1 MGGLTLESRKRLE
14 DMAVRIITDSTAD
27 IPPHVAAE
35 FGIRIVPLY
44 VHFGH
49 QVYRD
54 GVDLTPEVFYR
65 KLVANKKP
73 PTTSTVAPEE
83 FAQVYDE
90 LSKETDEILAVTI
103 SSKLSAT
110 YDVALQG
117 RDLRKDKKCRV
128 EVMDSKLFCMALGLV
143 VIGAAKRAREG
154 ANLDD
159 VAEFAKGLYSRIH
172 VRMAFDTLEY
182 VRKGGRIGAAEAFM
196 GRMLDVKPILTLK
209 DGMATPVVRRRTR
222 AKAIEYLRRFAAS
235 FDSIAELAVAHTTT
249 PEDAVGLVN
258 DLDDVFPKERVY
270 LSVIGPVVGTHL
282 GPGALG
288 IAVVEP
294 ER

>member
-1 MGGLTLESRKRLE
+1 MP
-14 DMAVRIITDSTAD
+14 VRIITDSTAD
-27 IPPHVAAE
+27 IPPQLAAE
-35 FGIRIVPLY
+35 LGIRVMPLY
-44 VHFGH
+44 VHFGND
-49 QVYRD
+49 VYRD
-54 GVDLTPEVFYR
+54 GIDLTPEDFYR
-65 KLVANKKP
+65 KLVANKTL
-73 PTTSTVAPEE
+73 PTTSTVAPVE
-83 FAQVYDE
+83 FAQICDE
-90 LSKETDEILAVTI
+90 LSKETDEILAVTV

-128 EVMDSKLFCMALGLV
+128 EVLDSKLFCMALGLV

-154 ANLDD
+154 ANLDN
-159 VAEFAKGLYSRIH
+159 VVEFAKGLYSRIH

-182 VRKGGRIGAAEAFM
+182 MRKGGRIGAAEAFM

-209 DGMATPVVRRRTR
+209 DGMA
-222 AKAIEYLRRFAAS
+222 S
-235 FDSIAELAVAHTTT
+235 FDNIAELAVAHTTT

-288 IAVVEP
+288 IAVVEA

>member
-1 MGGLTLESRKRLE
+1 MP
-14 DMAVRIITDSTAD
+14 VRIITDSTAD
-27 IPPHVAAE
+27 LPPQVAAE
-35 FGIRIVPLY
+35 LGIRVMPLY
-44 VHFGH
+44 VHFGNE
-49 QVYRD
+49 VYRD
-54 GVDLTPEVFYR
+54 GIDLTAENFYP
-65 KLVANKKP
+65 KLVANKTL
-73 PTTSTVAPEE
+73 PTTSTVAPVE
-83 FAQVYDE
+83 FAEICDE
-90 LSKETDEILAVTI
+90 LSKDADEILAITL

-117 RDLRKDKKCRV
+117 RELRKDKKCRV
-128 EVMDSKLFCMALGLV
+128 EVLDSKLFSMALGLV
-143 VIGAAKRAREG
+143 VIGAAKRTKEG
-154 ANLDD
+154 VSLDN
-159 VAEFAKGLYSRIH
+159 VMEFAKGLYSRIH

-222 AKAIEYLRRFAAS
+222 AKAIEYLRRFAAG
-235 FDSIAELAVAHTTT
+235 FDNIAELAVAYTTT
-249 PEDAVGLVN
+249 PEDALGLVN
-258 DLDDVFPKERVY
+258 DLDDVFPKERTY
-270 LSVIGPVVGTHL
+270 LSVIGPVLGTHL

>member
-1 MGGLTLESRKRLE
+1 MP
-14 DMAVRIITDSTAD
+14 VRIITDSTAD
-27 IPPHVAAE
+27 IPPQLAAE
-35 FGIRIVPLY
+35 FGIRVMPLY
-44 VHFGH
+44 VHFGNE
-49 QVYRD
+49 VYRD
-54 GVDLTPEVFYR
+54 GIDLKPDEFYPR
-65 KLVANKKP
+65 LVANKTL
-73 PTTSTVAPEE
+73 PTTSTVAPVE
-83 FAQVYDE
+83 FAQICDE
-90 LSKETDEILAVTI
+90 LSKETNEILAITL

-128 EVMDSKLFCMALGLV
+128 EVLDSKLFSMALGLV
-143 VIGAAKRAREG
+143 VIGAARRAGEG
-154 ANLDD
+154 ASLDD
-159 VAEFAKGLYSRIH
+159 VIESAKGLYSRIH
-172 VRMAFDTLEY
+172 VRMTFDTLEY

-209 DGMATPVVRRRTR
+209 DGMATPVVRKRTR
-222 AKAIEYLRRFAAS
+222 AKAIEYLRKFVAG
-235 FDSIAELAVAHTTT
+235 FHDIAELAVAYTTT
-249 PEDAVGLVN
+249 PEDAVGLIN

-270 LSVIGPVVGTHL
+270 LSVIGPVLGTHL

>member
-1 MGGLTLESRKRLE
+1 MP
-14 DMAVRIITDSTAD
+14 VRIITDSTAD
-27 IPPHVAAE
+27 IPPQVAAE
-35 FGIRIVPLY
+35 YGIRVMPLY
-44 VHFGH
+44 VHFGNE
-49 QVYRD
+49 VYRD
-54 GVDLTPEVFYR
+54 GIDLKPDEFYPR
-65 KLVANKKP
+65 LVANKTL
-73 PTTSTVAPEE
+73 PTTSTVAPVE
-83 FAQVYDE
+83 FAQMCDE
-90 LSKETDEILAVTI
+90 LSKETNEILAITL

-128 EVMDSKLFCMALGLV
+128 EVLDSKLFSMALGLV
-143 VIGAAKRAREG
+143 VIGAARRAREG
-154 ANLDD
+154 ASLDD
-159 VAEFAKGLYSRIH
+159 VVESAKGLYSRIH
-172 VRMAFDTLEY
+172 VRMTFDTLEY

-222 AKAIEYLRRFAAS
+222 AKAIEYLRKFAAS
-235 FDSIAELAVAHTTT
+235 FDSIAELAVAYTTT
-249 PEDAVGLVN
+249 PEDAVGLIN

-270 LSVIGPVVGTHL
+270 LSVIGPVLGTHL

>member
-1 MGGLTLESRKRLE
+1 MP
-14 DMAVRIITDSTAD
+14 VRIITDSTAD
-27 IPPHVAAE
+27 LPPQVAAE
-35 FGIRIVPLY
+35 FSIRVMPLY
-44 VHFGH
+44 VHFGNE
-49 QVYRD
+49 VYRD
-54 GVDLTPEVFYR
+54 GIDLTAEDFYP
-65 KLVANKKP
+65 KLVANKSL
-73 PTTSTVAPEE
+73 PTTSTVAPVE
-83 FAQVYDE
+83 FAQICDE
-90 LSKETDEILAVTI
+90 LSKDTDEILAITL

-117 RDLRKDKKCRV
+117 RELRKDKKCRV
-128 EVMDSKLFCMALGLV
+128 EVLDSKLFSMALGLV
-143 VIGAAKRAREG
+143 VIGAAKRAKEG
-154 ANLDD
+154 VGLDS
-159 VAEFAKGLYSRIH
+159 VVEFAKGLYSRIH

-222 AKAIEYLRRFAAS
+222 AKAIEYLRKFAAG
-235 FDSIAELAVAHTTT
+235 FDNIADLAVAYTTT
-249 PEDAVGLVN
+249 PEDALGLVN
-258 DLDDVFPKERVY
+258 DLDDVFPKERTY
-270 LSVIGPVVGTHL
+270 LSVIGPVLGTHL

>member
-1 MGGLTLESRKRLE
+1 MP
-14 DMAVRIITDSTAD
+14 VRIITDSTAD
-27 IPPHVAAE
+27 IPPQVAAE
-35 FGIRIVPLY
+35 LGIRVMPLY
-44 VHFGH
+44 VHFGN

-54 GVDLTPEVFYR
+54 GVDLTPEDFYR
-65 KLVANKKP
+65 KLVANKTL
-73 PTTSTVAPEE
+73 PTTSTVAPVE
-83 FAQVYDE
+83 FAQICDE
-90 LSKETDEILAVTI
+90 LSKETDEILAVTV

-128 EVMDSKLFCMALGLV
+128 EVLDSKLFCMALGLV
-143 VIGAAKRAREG
+143 VIGAAKRAKEG
-154 ANLDD
+154 ATLDNVVD
-159 VAEFAKGLYSRIH
+159 SAKGLYSRIH

-182 VRKGGRIGAAEAFM
+182 MRKGGRIGAAEAFM

-209 DGMATPVVRRRTR
+209 DGMAMPVVRRRTR
-222 AKAIEYLRRFAAS
+222 AKAVEYLRKFAAS
-235 FDSIAELAVAHTTT
+235 FDTMAELAVAHTTT

-258 DLDDVFPKERVY
+258 DLGDIFPKERIY

-288 IAVVEP
+288 IAVVEG

>member
-1 MGGLTLESRKRLE
+1 MP
-14 DMAVRIITDSTAD
+14 VRIITDSTAD
-27 IPPHVAAE
+27 IPPQVAAE
-35 FGIRIVPLY
+35 YGIRVMPLY
-44 VHFGH
+44 VHFGNE
-49 QVYRD
+49 VYRD
-54 GVDLTPEVFYR
+54 GIDLKPDEFYPM
-65 KLVANKKP
+65 LVANKTL
-73 PTTSTVAPEE
+73 PTTSTVAPVE
-83 FAQVYDE
+83 FAQMCDE
-90 LSKETDEILAVTI
+90 LSKETNEILAITL

-128 EVMDSKLFCMALGLV
+128 EVLDSKLFSMALGLV
-143 VIGAAKRAREG
+143 VIGAARRAREG
-154 ANLDD
+154 ASLDD
-159 VAEFAKGLYSRIH
+159 VVESAKGLYSRIH
-172 VRMAFDTLEY
+172 VRMTFDTLEY

-196 GRMLDVKPILTLK
+196 GRLLDVKPILTLK

-222 AKAIEYLRRFAAS
+222 AKAIEYLRKFAAS
-235 FDSIAELAVAHTTT
+235 FDSIAELAVAYTTT
-249 PEDAVGLVN
+249 PEDAVGLIN

-270 LSVIGPVVGTHL
+270 LSVIGPVLGTHL

>member
-1 MGGLTLESRKRLE
+1 MP
-14 DMAVRIITDSTAD
+14 VRIITDSTAD
-27 IPPHVAAE
+27 IPPQVAAE
-35 FGIRIVPLY
+35 YGIRVMPLY
-44 VHFGH
+44 VHFGNE
-49 QVYRD
+49 VYRD
-54 GVDLTPEVFYR
+54 GIDLKPDEFYPR
-65 KLVANKKP
+65 LVANKTL
-73 PTTSTVAPEE
+73 PTTSTVAPVE
-83 FAQVYDE
+83 FAQMCDE
-90 LSKETDEILAVTI
+90 LSKETNEILAITL

-128 EVMDSKLFCMALGLV
+128 EVLDSKLFSMALGLV
-143 VIGAAKRAREG
+143 VIGAARRAREG
-154 ANLDD
+154 ASLDD
-159 VAEFAKGLYSRIH
+159 VVESAKGLYSRIH
-172 VRMAFDTLEY
+172 VRMTFDTLEY

-196 GRMLDVKPILTLK
+196 GRLLDVKPILTLK

-222 AKAIEYLRRFAAS
+222 AKAIEYLRKFAAS
-235 FDSIAELAVAHTTT
+235 FDSIAELAVAYTTT
-249 PEDAVGLVN
+249 PEDAVGLIN

-270 LSVIGPVVGTHL
+270 LSVIGPVLGTHL

>member
-1 MGGLTLESRKRLE
+1 MP
-14 DMAVRIITDSTAD
+14 VRIITDSTAD
-27 IPPHVAAE
+27 IPPQVAAE
-35 FGIRIVPLY
+35 YGIRVMPLY
-44 VHFGH
+44 VHFGNE
-49 QVYRD
+49 VYRD
-54 GVDLTPEVFYR
+54 GIDLKPDEFYPR
-65 KLVANKKP
+65 LVANKTL
-73 PTTSTVAPEE
+73 PTTSTVAPVE
-83 FAQVYDE
+83 FAQMCDE
-90 LSKETDEILAVTI
+90 LSKETNEILAITL

-128 EVMDSKLFCMALGLV
+128 EVLDSKLFSMALGRV
-143 VIGAAKRAREG
+143 VIGAARRAREG
-154 ANLDD
+154 ASLDD
-159 VAEFAKGLYSRIH
+159 VVESAKGLYSRIH
-172 VRMAFDTLEY
+172 VRMTFDTLEY

-222 AKAIEYLRRFAAS
+222 AKAIEYLRKFAAS
-235 FDSIAELAVAHTTT
+235 FDSIAELAVAYTTT
-249 PEDAVGLVN
+249 PEDAVGLIN

-270 LSVIGPVVGTHL
+270 LSVIGPVLGTHL

>member
-1 MGGLTLESRKRLE
+1 MP
-14 DMAVRIITDSTAD
+14 VRIITDSTAD
-27 IPPHVAAE
+27 IPPQVAAE
-35 FGIRIVPLY
+35 LGIRVMPLY
-44 VHFGH
+44 VHFGN

-54 GVDLTPEVFYR
+54 GVDLTPEDFYR
-65 KLVANKKP
+65 KLVANKTL
-73 PTTSTVAPEE
+73 PTTSTVAPVE
-83 FAQVYDE
+83 FAQICDE
-90 LSKETDEILAVTI
+90 LSKETDEILAVTV

-128 EVMDSKLFCMALGLV
+128 EVLDSKLFCMALGLV
-143 VIGAAKRAREG
+143 VIGAAKRAKEG
-154 ANLDD
+154 ATLDN
-159 VAEFAKGLYSRIH
+159 VVESAKGLYSRIH

-182 VRKGGRIGAAEAFM
+182 MRKGGRIGAAEAFM

-209 DGMATPVVRRRTR
+209 DGMAMPVVRRRTR
-222 AKAIEYLRRFAAS
+222 AKAVEYLRKFAAS
-235 FDSIAELAVAHTTT
+235 FDTMAELAVAHTTT

-258 DLDDVFPKERVY
+258 DLGDIFPKERIY

-288 IAVVEP
+288 IAVVEG

>member
-1 MGGLTLESRKRLE
+1 MP
-14 DMAVRIITDSTAD
+14 VRIITDSTAD
-27 IPPHVAAE
+27 LPAQVAAE
-35 FGIRIVPLY
+35 LGIRVMPLY
-44 VHFGH
+44 VHFGNE
-49 QVYRD
+49 VYRD
-54 GVDLTPEVFYR
+54 GIDLTAKDFYP
-65 KLVANKKP
+65 KLVANKTL
-73 PTTSTVAPEE
+73 PTTSTVAPVE
-83 FAQVYDE
+83 FADLCDE
-90 LSKETDEILAVTI
+90 LSKDTDEILAITL

-117 RDLRKDKKCRV
+117 RELRKDKKCRV
-128 EVMDSKLFCMALGLV
+128 EVLDSKLFSMALGLV
-143 VIGAAKRAREG
+143 VIGAAKRTKEG
-154 ANLDD
+154 VSLDN
-159 VAEFAKGLYSRIH
+159 VMEFAKGLYSRIH

-222 AKAIEYLRRFAAS
+222 AKAIEYLRRFAEG
-235 FDSIAELAVAHTTT
+235 FDNIAELAVAYTTT
-249 PEDAVGLVN
+249 PEDALGLVN
-258 DLDDVFPKERVY
+258 DLDDVFPKERTY
-270 LSVIGPVVGTHL
+270 LSVIGPVLGTHL

>member
-1 MGGLTLESRKRLE
+1 MP
-14 DMAVRIITDSTAD
+14 VRIITDSTAD
-27 IPPHVAAE
+27 IPPQLAAE
-35 FGIRIVPLY
+35 FGIRVMPLY
-44 VHFGH
+44 VHFGDE
-49 QVYRD
+49 VYRD
-54 GVDLTPEVFYR
+54 GIDLKPDEFYPR
-65 KLVANKKP
+65 LVANKTL
-73 PTTSTVAPEE
+73 PTTSTVAPVE
-83 FAQVYDE
+83 FAQICDE
-90 LSKETDEILAVTI
+90 LSKETNEILAITL

-128 EVMDSKLFCMALGLV
+128 EVLDSKLFSMALGLV
-143 VIGAAKRAREG
+143 VIGAARQAREG
-154 ANLDD
+154 ASLDD
-159 VAEFAKGLYSRIH
+159 VVESAKGLYSRIH
-172 VRMAFDTLEY
+172 VRMTFDTLEY

-209 DGMATPVVRRRTR
+209 DGMATPVVRKRTR
-222 AKAIEYLRRFAAS
+222 AKAIEYLRKFVAG
-235 FDSIAELAVAHTTT
+235 FHDIAELAVAYTTT
-249 PEDAVGLVN
+249 PEDAVGLIN

-270 LSVIGPVVGTHL
+270 LSVIGPVLGTHL

>member
-1 MGGLTLESRKRLE
+1 MP
-14 DMAVRIITDSTAD
+14 VRIITDSTAD
-27 IPPHVAAE
+27 IPPQLAAE
-35 FGIRIVPLY
+35 LGIRVMPLY
-44 VHFGH
+44 VHFGN

-54 GVDLTPEVFYR
+54 GVDLTAEDFYL
-65 KLVANKKP
+65 KLVANKTL
-73 PTTSTVAPEE
+73 PTTSTVAPVE
-83 FAQVYDE
+83 FAQIYDE
-90 LSKETDEILAVTI
+90 LSKETNEILAVTV

-117 RDLRKDKKCRV
+117 RDLRQDKKCRV
-128 EVMDSKLFCMALGLV
+128 EIMDSKLFCMAMGLV

-154 ANLDD
+154 ANLDS

-182 VRKGGRIGAAEAFM
+182 MRKGGRIGAAEAFM

-209 DGMATPVVRRRTR
+209 DGMAMPVVRRRTR
-222 AKAIEYLRRFAAS
+222 AKAIEYLRKFAAN
-235 FDSIAELAVAHTTT
+235 FDNIAELAVAYTTT
-249 PEDAVGLVN
+249 PEDAAGLVN

-270 LSVIGPVVGTHL
+270 MSVIGPVVGTHL

-288 IAVVEP
+288 IAVVEG
-294 ER
+294 ES

>member
-1 MGGLTLESRKRLE
+1 MP
-14 DMAVRIITDSTAD
+14 VRIITDSTAD
-27 IPPHVAAE
+27 IPPQLAAE
-35 FGIRIVPLY
+35 FGIRVMPLY
-44 VHFGH
+44 VHFGNE
-49 QVYRD
+49 VYRD
-54 GVDLTPEVFYR
+54 GIDLKPDDFYR
-65 KLVANKKP
+65 KLVANKTL
-73 PTTSTVAPEE
+73 PTTSTVAPVE
-83 FAQVYDE
+83 FAQICDE
-90 LSKETDEILAVTI
+90 LSKETDQILAVTV

-128 EVMDSKLFCMALGLV
+128 EVLDSKLFCMALGLV
-143 VIGAAKRAREG
+143 VIGAARRAREG
-154 ANLDD
+154 ADLDD
-159 VAEFAKGLYSRIH
+159 VLQLARGLYSRIH

-182 VRKGGRIGAAEAFM
+182 VRRGGRIGAAEAFM

-209 DGMATPVVRRRTR
+209 DGMAMPVVRRRTR
-222 AKAIEYLRRFAAS
+222 TKAIEYLRKFAAS
-235 FDSIAELAVAHTTT
+235 FDNIAELAVAHTTT
-249 PEDAVGLVN
+249 PEDAVELVK

-288 IAVVEP
+288 IAVVES

>member
-1 MGGLTLESRKRLE
+1 VVNLESRKRLE
-14 DMAVRIITDSTAD
+14 DMPVRIITDSTAD
-27 IPPHVAAE
+27 IPPQLAAE
-35 FGIRIVPLY
+35 FGIRVMPLY
-44 VHFGH
+44 VHFGNE
-49 QVYRD
+49 VFRD
-54 GVDLTPEVFYR
+54 GIDLKPDEFYPR
-65 KLVANKKP
+65 LVANKTL
-73 PTTSTVAPEE
+73 PTTSTVAPVE
-83 FAQVYDE
+83 FARICDE
-90 LSKETDEILAVTI
+90 LSKETDEILAITI

-128 EVMDSKLFCMALGLV
+128 EVLDSKLFSMALGLV
-143 VIGAAKRAREG
+143 VIGAARRAREG
-154 ANLDD
+154 ASLDN
-159 VAEFAKGLYSRIH
+159 VLECAKGLYSRIH
-172 VRMAFDTLEY
+172 VRMTFDTLEY

-222 AKAIEYLRRFAAS
+222 AKAIEYLRKFAAS
-235 FDSIAELAVAHTTT
+235 FDNIAELAVAYTTT

-270 LSVIGPVVGTHL
+270 LSVIGPVLGTHL

>member
-1 MGGLTLESRKRLE
+1 MP
-14 DMAVRIITDSTAD
+14 VRIITDSTAD
-27 IPPHVAAE
+27 LPPQVAAE
-35 FGIRIVPLY
+35 FGIRVMPLY
-44 VHFGH
+44 VHFGNE
-49 QVYRD
+49 VYRD
-54 GVDLTPEVFYR
+54 GIDLTAEDFYP
-65 KLVANKKP
+65 KLVANKSL
-73 PTTSTVAPEE
+73 PTTSTVAPVE
-83 FAQVYDE
+83 FAQICDE
-90 LSKETDEILAVTI
+90 LSKDTDEILAITL

-117 RDLRKDKKCRV
+117 RELRKDKKCRV
-128 EVMDSKLFCMALGLV
+128 EVLDSKLFSMALGLV
-143 VIGAAKRAREG
+143 VIGAAKRAKEG
-154 ANLDD
+154 VGLDS
-159 VAEFAKGLYSRIH
+159 VVEFAKGLYSRIH

-222 AKAIEYLRRFAAS
+222 AKAIEYLRKFAAG
-235 FDSIAELAVAHTTT
+235 FDNIADLAVAYTTT
-249 PEDAVGLVN
+249 PEDALGLVN
-258 DLDDVFPKERVY
+258 DLDDVFPKERTY
-270 LSVIGPVVGTHL
+270 LSVIGPVLGTHL

>member
-1 MGGLTLESRKRLE
+1 MP
-14 DMAVRIITDSTAD
+14 VRIITDSTAD
-27 IPPHVAAE
+27 LPPQVAAE
-35 FGIRIVPLY
+35 FSIRVMPLY
-44 VHFGH
+44 VHFGN

-54 GVDLTPEVFYR
+54 GIDLTAEDFYP
-65 KLVANKKP
+65 KLVANKSL
-73 PTTSTVAPEE
+73 PTTSTVAPVE
-83 FAQVYDE
+83 FAQICDE
-90 LSKETDEILAVTI
+90 LSKDTDEILAITL

-117 RDLRKDKKCRV
+117 RELRKDKKCRV
-128 EVMDSKLFCMALGLV
+128 EVLDSKLFSMALGLV
-143 VIGAAKRAREG
+143 VIGAAKRAKEG
-154 ANLDD
+154 VGLDS
-159 VAEFAKGLYSRIH
+159 VVEFAKGLYSRIH

-222 AKAIEYLRRFAAS
+222 AKAIEYLRKFAAG
-235 FDSIAELAVAHTTT
+235 FDNIAELAVAYTTK
-249 PEDAVGLVN
+249 PEDALGLVN
-258 DLDDVFPKERVY
+258 DLDDVFPKERTY
-270 LSVIGPVVGTHL
+270 LSVIGPVLGTHL

>member
-1 MGGLTLESRKRLE
+1 MP
-14 DMAVRIITDSTAD
+14 VRIITDSTAD
-27 IPPHVAAE
+27 LSPQVAAE
-35 FGIRIVPLY
+35 FSIRVMPLY
-44 VHFGH
+44 VHFGN

-54 GVDLTPEVFYR
+54 GIDLTAEDFYP
-65 KLVANKKP
+65 KLVANKSL
-73 PTTSTVAPEE
+73 PTTSTVAPVE
-83 FAQVYDE
+83 FAQICDE
-90 LSKETDEILAVTI
+90 LSKDTDEILAITL

-117 RDLRKDKKCRV
+117 RELRKDKKCRV
-128 EVMDSKLFCMALGLV
+128 EVLDSKLFSMALGLV
-143 VIGAAKRAREG
+143 VIGAAKRAKEG
-154 ANLDD
+154 VGLDS
-159 VAEFAKGLYSRIH
+159 VVEFAKGLYSRIH

-222 AKAIEYLRRFAAS
+222 AKAIEYLRKFAAG
-235 FDSIAELAVAHTTT
+235 FDNIADLAVAYTTT
-249 PEDAVGLVN
+249 PEDALGLVN
-258 DLDDVFPKERVY
+258 DLDDVFPKERTY
-270 LSVIGPVVGTHL
+270 LSVIGPVLGTHL

-294 ER
+294 EP

>member
-1 MGGLTLESRKRLE
+1 MP
-14 DMAVRIITDSTAD
+14 VRIITDSTAD
-27 IPPHVAAE
+27 ISSQVAAE
-35 FGIRIVPLY
+35 FGIRVMPLY
-44 VHFGH
+44 VHFGNE
-49 QVYRD
+49 VYRD
-54 GVDLTPEVFYR
+54 GIDLKPDEFYPR
-65 KLVANKKP
+65 LVANKTL
-73 PTTSTVAPEE
+73 PTTSTVAPVE
-83 FAQVYDE
+83 FAQICDE
-90 LSKETDEILAVTI
+90 LSKETNEILAITL

-128 EVMDSKLFCMALGLV
+128 EVLDSKLFSMALGLV
-143 VIGAAKRAREG
+143 VIGAARQAREG
-154 ANLDD
+154 ASLDD
-159 VAEFAKGLYSRIH
+159 VVESAKGLYSRIH
-172 VRMAFDTLEY
+172 VRMTFDTLEY

-209 DGMATPVVRRRTR
+209 DGMATPVVRKRTR
-222 AKAIEYLRRFAAS
+222 AKAIEYLRKFVAG
-235 FDSIAELAVAHTTT
+235 FHDIAELAVAYTTT
-249 PEDAVGLVN
+249 PEDAVGLIN

-270 LSVIGPVVGTHL
+270 LSVIGPVLGTHL

>member
-1 MGGLTLESRKRLE
+1 MP
-14 DMAVRIITDSTAD
+14 VRIITDSTAD
-27 IPPHVAAE
+27 LPPQVAAE
-35 FGIRIVPLY
+35 FSIRVMPLY
-44 VHFGH
+44 VHFGN

-54 GVDLTPEVFYR
+54 GIDLTAEDFYP
-65 KLVANKKP
+65 KLVANKSL
-73 PTTSTVAPEE
+73 PTTSTVAPVE
-83 FAQVYDE
+83 FAQICDE
-90 LSKETDEILAVTI
+90 LSKDTDEILAITL

-117 RDLRKDKKCRV
+117 RELRKDKKCRV
-128 EVMDSKLFCMALGLV
+128 EVLDSKLFSMALGLV
-143 VIGAAKRAREG
+143 VIGAAKRAKEG
-154 ANLDD
+154 VGLDS
-159 VAEFAKGLYSRIH
+159 VVEFAKGLYSRIH

-222 AKAIEYLRRFAAS
+222 AKAIEYLRKFAAG
-235 FDSIAELAVAHTTT
+235 FDNIAELAVAYTTT
-249 PEDAVGLVN
+249 PEDALGLVN
-258 DLDDVFPKERVY
+258 DLDDVFPKERTY
-270 LSVIGPVVGTHL
+270 LSVIGPVLGTHL

-294 ER
+294 EP

>member
-1 MGGLTLESRKRLE
+1 MP
-14 DMAVRIITDSTAD
+14 VRIITDSTAD
-27 IPPHVAAE
+27 LPPQVAAE
-35 FGIRIVPLY
+35 FSIRVMPLY
-44 VHFGH
+44 VHFGN

-54 GVDLTPEVFYR
+54 GIDLTAEDFYP
-65 KLVANKKP
+65 KLVANKSL
-73 PTTSTVAPEE
+73 PTTSTVAPVE
-83 FAQVYDE
+83 FAKICDE
-90 LSKETDEILAVTI
+90 LSMDTDEILAITL

-117 RDLRKDKKCRV
+117 RELRKDKKCRV
-128 EVMDSKLFCMALGLV
+128 EVLDSKLFSMALGLV
-143 VIGAAKRAREG
+143 VIGAAKRAKEG
-154 ANLDD
+154 VGLDNVVD
-159 VAEFAKGLYSRIH
+159 FAKGLYSRIH

-222 AKAIEYLRRFAAS
+222 AKAIEYLRKFAAG
-235 FDSIAELAVAHTTT
+235 FDNIADLAVAYTTT
-249 PEDAVGLVN
+249 PEDALGLVN
-258 DLDDVFPKERVY
+258 DLDDVFPKERTY
-270 LSVIGPVVGTHL
+270 LSVIGPVLGTHL

-294 ER
+294 EP

>member
-1 MGGLTLESRKRLE
+1 MP
-14 DMAVRIITDSTAD
+14 VRIITDSTAD
-27 IPPHVAAE
+27 IPPQVAAE
-35 FGIRIVPLY
+35 YGIRVMPLY
-44 VHFGH
+44 VHFGNE
-49 QVYRD
+49 VYRD
-54 GVDLTPEVFYR
+54 GIDLKPDEFYPR
-65 KLVANKKP
+65 LVANKTL
-73 PTTSTVAPEE
+73 PTTSTVAPVD
-83 FAQVYDE
+83 FAQLCDE
-90 LSKETDEILAVTI
+90 LSQETNEILAITL

-128 EVMDSKLFCMALGLV
+128 EVLDSKLFSMALGLV
-143 VIGAAKRAREG
+143 VIGAARRAREG
-154 ANLDD
+154 ASLDD
-159 VAEFAKGLYSRIH
+159 VVESAKGLYSRIH
-172 VRMAFDTLEY
+172 VRMTFDTLEY

-222 AKAIEYLRRFAAS
+222 AKAIEYLRKFAAS
-235 FDSIAELAVAHTTT
+235 FDSIAELAVAYTTT
-249 PEDAVGLVN
+249 PEDAVGLIN

-270 LSVIGPVVGTHL
+270 LSVIGPVLGTHL

>member
-1 MGGLTLESRKRLE
+1 MP
-14 DMAVRIITDSTAD
+14 VRIITDSTAD
-27 IPPHVAAE
+27 IPPRVAAE
-35 FGIRIVPLY
+35 LGIRVMPLY
-44 VHFGH
+44 VHFGN

-54 GVDLTPEVFYR
+54 GVDLTPEDFYR
-65 KLVANKKP
+65 RLVANKTL
-73 PTTSTVAPEE
+73 PTTSTVAPVE
-83 FAQVYDE
+83 FAQICDE
-90 LSKETDEILAVTI
+90 LSKETDEILAVTV

-128 EVMDSKLFCMALGLV
+128 EVLDSKLFCMALGLV

-154 ANLDD
+154 AALDN
-159 VAEFAKGLYSRIH
+159 VVESAKGLYSRIH

-182 VRKGGRIGAAEAFM
+182 MRKGGRIGAAEAFM

-209 DGMATPVVRRRTR
+209 DGMAMPVVRRRTR
-222 AKAIEYLRRFAAS
+222 AKAIEYLRKFAAS
-235 FDSIAELAVAHTTT
+235 FDNIAELAVAHTTT

-258 DLDDVFPKERVY
+258 DLDEVFPKERVY

-288 IAVVEP
+288 IAVVEA
-294 ER
+294 EG